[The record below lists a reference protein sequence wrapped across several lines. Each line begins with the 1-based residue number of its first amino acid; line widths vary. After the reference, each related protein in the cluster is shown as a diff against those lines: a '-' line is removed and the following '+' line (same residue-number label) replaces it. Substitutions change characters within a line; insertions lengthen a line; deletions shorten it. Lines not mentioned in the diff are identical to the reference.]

1 MLPIASIDN
10 GDAVVLRY
18 EKRKLLGSIFY
29 SFFTQVDSSKLSI
42 FPSCLKSAPARGVT
56 LSVTG
61 FIYDYDTSVMLFE
74 LDLRV
79 RVLQVGTSALKPCHG
94 NVLKGLKINS

>member
-1 MLPIASIDN
+1 MLPIVSIDN

-61 FIYDYDTSVMLFE
+61 FILEKSSVSQQIL
-74 LDLRV
+74 V
-79 RVLQVGTSALKPCHG
+79 H
-94 NVLKGLKINS
+94 N

>member
-18 EKRKLLGSIFY
+18 EKRKLLWYIFY
-29 SFFTQVDSSKLSI
+29 SFFTQFDSSKLSI
-42 FPSCLKSAPARGVT
+42 FPGCLKSAPTRGVT

-61 FIYDYDTSVMLFE
+61 FIYGCH
-74 LDLRV
+74 LRSDNDIEIP
-79 RVLQVGTSALKPCHG
+79 G
-94 NVLKGLKINS
+94 